1 MYRKA
6 LTFCAVIGSV
16 AVTQM
21 PAAAQQ
27 AAEPAPPA
35 AGENIPPVHVVQKP
49 KAAKSQAASNAPA
62 KKKAVAK
69 AAPVDPAPQQPP
81 AADFEPADS
90 MPAAANASEYPPGGR
105 GAAARATTGT
115 SSPIAS
121 TRGIAPADL
130 SMFAGSVSRA
140 LRADIDAQRPQD
152 NHELLARIPGVNT
165 VSDDGMARHSGI
177 AVRGSPHRR
186 SRKVLVMEDG
196 VPINFSTYL
205 DSSTHYTPPTQR
217 IESVEVLRG
226 PVVSYGPLNNHGI
239 VNFRNLNPFG
249 ANETVIE
256 GALGHTSGSDKNLNN
271 YRHTHTRQNL
281 GSVGVVAS
289 YSGGDAGGAWD
300 VEELRYNDF
309 YGALGFKG
317 SNQDLT
323 ISGGFF
329 RQRDTYDEDNF
340 GGTTA
345 DFFANRRNKKQ
356 GAADGNF
363 ASELGYEWSNYNA
376 DYYRLQV
383 AHNLYLTPNT
393 TISTRVFGNDH
404 ERARFYVEEGT
415 NSATDFVMEGR
426 DRRYRN
432 YGADSRVE
440 FANLPL
446 FGGMKHDVQAGV
458 RYEEHFF
465 DNRNRIGE
473 EGERLDFDNRGAF
486 DGAIQR
492 LEADSFAAFVQ
503 TAIHVTPT
511 FTVTPGVRFENYDVS
526 FNDPDEPE
534 VNGSASYNH
543 VLPMLAFSWEA
554 LPRTALYGGYHRGL
568 TPHIIRDLLEA
579 DTGSFIAP
587 GEEIGDNF
595 ELGVRSTAMRGLT
608 LDMAYFHKRIE
619 NYQFGEAFQSAGTGD
634 RVFTALDEVTFKGF
648 EIYSRLDSK
657 AFTGGHWNVFG
668 EAVYTYTDSE
678 ITSGSVNDENDDLV
692 DVTGNAVPESM
703 RHVANLTMG
712 IEHLKRWDA
721 SLTWTHR
728 GSFFTDAQNIGIVPD
743 DTEVGIV
750 DDVWLLSARTNL
762 HVTDKLSLFVSG
774 QNLTNEFYVSDRSD
788 GAKPGIGRTVWG
800 GFKYKF

>member
-1 MYRKA
+1 MKLKSLRIS
-6 LTFCAVIGSV
+6 LMIGSMSLLAYPV
-16 AVTQM
+16 S
-21 PAAAQQ
+21 AQQ
-27 AAEPAPPA
+27 AAEPAPN
-35 AGENIPPVHVVQKP
+35 GQNIPPVDVVQKP
-49 KAAKSQAASNAPA
+49 KAPVAAKKAPA

-69 AAPVDPAPQQPP
+69 AAPVEPEPQAPS
-81 AADFEPADS
+81 AADFQPADAI
-90 MPAAANASEYPPGGR
+90 PATANASEYPPGGQ
-105 GAAARATTGT
+105 GAAARAAAGA
-115 SSPIAS
+115 SSPIS
-121 TRGIAPADL
+121 PTRGIAPADL
-130 SMFAGSVSRA
+130 STFAGSVSRA
-140 LRADIDAQRPQD
+140 SRADINAQQPQD

-281 GSVGVVAS
+281 GNVGVVAS

-340 GGTTA
+340 GGSTA

-404 ERARFYVEEGT
+404 ERARFYVEEDT
-415 NSATDFVMEGR
+415 DSATDFVMEGR

-465 DNRNRIGE
+465 DNKNRVGE
-473 EGERLDFDNRGAF
+473 AGERLDFDNRGEF

-511 FTVTPGVRFENYDVS
+511 FTLTPGVRFESYDVS
-526 FNDPDEPE
+526 FNDPDEPD

-579 DTGSFIAP
+579 DTGAFIAP
-587 GEEIGDNF
+587 DEEVGDNF
-595 ELGVRSTAMRGLT
+595 ELGVRSTAVRGLT

-619 NYQFGEAFQSAGTGD
+619 NYQFGEAFQSGGGD
-634 RVFTALDEVTFKGF
+634 RVFTALDETEFKGF

-657 AFTGGHWNVFG
+657 AFTGSRWNVFG
-668 EAVYTYTDSE
+668 EAVYTHTDSE
-678 ITSGSVNDENDDLV
+678 IISGSVNDDNDDLV
-692 DVTGNAVPESM
+692 DVAGNAVPESM
-703 RHVANLTMG
+703 RHVANLTLG
-712 IEHLKRWDA
+712 IEYLKRWDA

-728 GSFFTDAQNIGIVPD
+728 GAFFTDALNIGHVPD
-743 DTEVGIV
+743 DTEVGVV
-750 DDVWLLSARTNL
+750 DDVWLLSARTNV
-762 HVTDKLSLFVSG
+762 HVTDNLSLFVSG

-788 GAKPGIGRTVWG
+788 GAKPGVGRTVWG